1 MNYNRYLDL
10 HLCTSS
16 KMAQIKSRGKSS
28 DCFFT
33 SRGIEYFYEFPQDMM
48 RQLRYREGKNEGFTW
63 GDDKA
68 NCKILDQ
75 VELTRENGSG
85 WLSFTTGA
93 ISEELKQLRY
103 ISCMVSIEN
112 LKDSAKEWPNLAAL
126 VHWISD
132 TSTVNKLRIN
142 CHGQGTKTGGFSMG
156 TVTLSAAEFVDALVR
171 HGLTRPGTEAAPA
184 PGLLQGARWK
194 ADSEKAAC
202 EKCNKPF
209 SILRRKHHCRR
220 CGGLFCDACSS
231 KKADLAVALTEESRT
246 GVGQH
251 YATAKNVKKARVC
264 DACYNDVFNRA
275 SVIAD
280 VIARE
285 RGRLAVLA
293 DPSLAN
299 NGLKTI
305 TLALCM
311 GARTESEFSPENDP
325 ELYVGTLF
333 GQQEAGVLVRD
344 SLAGRVLEELRR
356 RNLRGIKIAASNQIV
371 AGADKG
377 IENVCG
383 VVYPT
388 DGYKVK
394 GKAYDVK
401 KKYFAANTSTFDF
414 PAYIYGSKTSLRT
427 QYNRAEQQASSST
440 PKGISYPKFKKGI
453 TVSPSGRSLH
463 FSEGDSDR
471 DLDYVYRY
479 FLSDW
484 EFDSWQTSRISLPS
498 QPGGSATKY
507 TWKITAPP
515 RVTGIKL
522 DLATPTGDRI
532 NITGRDVD
540 SFKNYKSYEVS

>member
-1 MNYNRYLDL
+1 
-10 HLCTSS
+10 
-16 KMAQIKSRGKSS
+16 
-28 DCFFT
+28 
-33 SRGIEYFYEFPQDMM
+33 
-48 RQLRYREGKNEGFTW
+48 
-63 GDDKA
+63 
-68 NCKILDQ
+68 
-75 VELTRENGSG
+75 
-85 WLSFTTGA
+85 
-93 ISEELKQLRY
+93 
-103 ISCMVSIEN
+103 MVSIEN

-171 HGLTRPGTEAAPA
+171 HGLTRPGTDAAPA

-209 SILRRKHHCRR
+209 SIMRRRHHCRR

-264 DACYNDVFNRA
+264 DACYEATMTGAAAV
-275 SVIAD
+275 AD
-280 VIARE
+280 AIAR
-285 RGRLAVLA
+285 RGREIAASA
-293 DPSLAN
+293 DLTNPSLAN

-311 GARTESEFSPENDP
+311 GARTEGEFSPERDP
-325 ELYVGTLF
+325 ELNLGTLF
-333 GQQEAGVLVRD
+333 GQQDAGVLIRD

-371 AGADKG
+371 AGTDDG
-377 IENVCG
+377 IENRCG

-388 DGYKVK
+388 DDYQAH
-394 GKAYDVK
+394 GKKCDVR

-414 PAYIYGSKTSLRT
+414 PAYIFGSRTDLKT
-427 QYNRAEQQASSST
+427 QYKKWEQQASLPT
-440 PKGISYPKFKKGI
+440 QQGISYPKFKKGI
-453 TVSPSGRSLH
+453 TVSPCGRSLH
-463 FSEGDSDR
+463 FSEGDRDR
-471 DLDYVYRY
+471 DLDYVNKY
-479 FLSDW
+479 FLSAW
-484 EFDSWQTSRISLPS
+484 KFTSWQTNRIALPS

-532 NITGRDVD
+532 NLTGRDVD
-540 SFKNYKSYEVS
+540 SFKHYKSYEVS